1 MLLKAEQMLQGT
13 EKYEK
18 YNENREFKLLFEEK
32 TEITKQDTPLET
44 LVKFFPRKNH
54 HKSKYIK

>member
-1 MLLKAEQMLQGT
+1 MLQGT

-18 YNENREFKLLFEEK
+18 YNENKEFKLLFEEK
-32 TEITKQDTPLET
+32 TEITKQDTPLEI